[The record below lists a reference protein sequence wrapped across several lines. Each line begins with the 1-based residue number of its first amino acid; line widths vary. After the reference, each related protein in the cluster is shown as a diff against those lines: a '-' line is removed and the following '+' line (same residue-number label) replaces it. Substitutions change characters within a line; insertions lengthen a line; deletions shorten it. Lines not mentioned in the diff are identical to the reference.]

1 MSSRWPGR
9 NLTLD
14 QCNVM
19 FSQSSALCQDKSC
32 CPHMQGVLCLPHN
45 IQSTFNLNLQDVYSV
60 LEPVDEFHIRPCDI
74 CNINDFDT
82 ENQLFLCDGCN
93 GCFHM
98 QCSRLDWV
106 PQADWLCK
114 TCITNGLFLIDEV
127 LDKQTRNGTVEY
139 LIHWVSQGSDDE
151 ELESWQQYA
160 DLPSGP
166 HACAKEKVTAYNT
179 AQHAVSKQ

>member
-1 MSSRWPGR
+1 MGGISSRGSTAE
-9 NLTLD
+9 L
-14 QCNVM
+14 
-19 FSQSSALCQDKSC
+19 SALIYD
-32 CPHMQGVLCLPHN
+32 VRDFV
-45 IQSTFNLNLQDVYSV
+45 ISTFNLNPQDVYSV

-98 QCSRLDWV
+98 QCSGLDWV

-114 TCITNGLFLIDEV
+114 TCIANGLFLIDEV
-127 LDKQTRNGTVEY
+127 LDKRTRNGAVEY
-139 LIHWVSQGSDDE
+139 LIRWVSQGGDDE
-151 ELESWQQYA
+151 ELESWQRFA

-166 HACAKEKVTAYNT
+166 HSRAKEKVTAYNT
-179 AQHAVSKQ
+179 ALRAVSKQ